1 MNIKKK
7 KIEKNK
13 FDESLET
20 NFSETQS
27 PNNSYILYEKK
38 TKRKS
43 VSFNTKIDIIQIKC
57 YKKENKKNSISKK
70 IIRENLLNYKKMEDI
85 YRPVDQNCF
94 GCLLF

>member
-38 TKRKS
+38 
-43 VSFNTKIDIIQIKC
+43 N
-57 YKKENKKNSISKK
+57 
-70 IIRENLLNYKKMEDI
+70 
-85 YRPVDQNCF
+85 
-94 GCLLF
+94 